1 MRPLY
6 IDGVSGCRVLLDDPA
21 LRVLIPDKADQLF
34 PLSRISRVV
43 CKGTVDW
50 AMSALLACAD
60 SGINVLFLHKN
71 GEVRARCLS
80 RGNERQS
87 LTQRLVDLLARADG
101 LPCYENWYLSM
112 EKLAARSFARRVG
125 VAEWREVSIHELRQ
139 RLALTLSS
147 EEQYCATLLQGLLH
161 SELLNRLSECGFC
174 SDDEALLSCNLDLAL
189 DLSKLLLW
197 DFYPTLLAA
206 DALDSNTAFA
216 AMTQLYQQRKDR
228 FNLLFQGTINK
239 LHQFLLAVS

>member
-6 IDGVSGCRVLLDDPA
+6 IDGVPGCRMMLDDPA
-21 LRVLIPDKADQLF
+21 LRAVVPDKADQLF

-43 CKGTVDW
+43 CKGGVDW
-50 AMSALLACAD
+50 SMSALLACAD
-60 SGINVLFLHKN
+60 AGINVLFLEKN
-71 GEVRARCLS
+71 GEVRARWLS
-80 RGNERQS
+80 RGHERQL
-87 LTQRLVDLLARADG
+87 LTQRLIDLLARADG
-101 LPCYENWYLSM
+101 LPRYENWYLSM

-125 VAEWREVSIHELRQ
+125 VPEWREVSIHELRQ

-147 EEQYCATLLQGLLH
+147 EEQYRATLLQGLLH

-174 SDDEALLSCNLDLAL
+174 SDDEALLSSNLDLAL

-197 DFYPTLLAA
+197 DFYPTLLANDEA
-206 DALDSNTAFA
+206 DSDTAFA
-216 AMTQLYQQRKDR
+216 AAALLYQRRQDR
-228 FNLLFQGTINK
+228 FNTLFQATINK